1 MIFNCHL
8 DTLTERHIQN
18 ALKTVCEGRTTLI
31 VAHRLSTIS
40 HADVI
45 IVLREGEIVERG
57 SHEQLLEIPDGLYSA
72 MWREQS
78 SSYQD
83 PDRANT
89 TNESNNEQSFVGT
102 DKNHHHH

>member
-1 MIFNCHL
+1 MNL
-8 DTLTERHIQN
+8 DTITERHIQN
-18 ALKTVCEGRTTLI
+18 ALKSVCEGRTTLI

-45 IVLREGEIVERG
+45 IVLQEGEVIERG
-57 SHEQLLEIPDGLYSA
+57 SHEQLLALPDGLYGR

-83 PDRANT
+83 ANKA
-89 TNESNNEQSFVGT
+89 NNDNNEQLFTGT
-102 DKNHHHH
+102 DRHDHHHS